1 MDENSTEPT
10 TLRKRIE
17 RMNWERIKEDE
28 LEHDFDSM
36 EESDEEE
43 ALKKEQYSFSHSKCV
58 EESVR
63 IEDSVDLF
71 ATTNQLQKYLIKF
84 KKNPAFQF
92 KRDKD
97 FHFVKEQLQCNA
109 RTIVK
114 EEFKSIEETVMTN
127 QNPFAFIKENILFL
141 GNEKKKNKMWESTY
155 QVVISY
161 FFQLLFYRSKNFK
174 TGSQELHEL
183 KEMINSMK
191 NIDSQTTTQ
200 QAKKLKQNK
209 TAQPDFF
216 STFNIDGKSK
226 HWLVSF
232 VVELQRKGLKPK
244 QDHNDTFKTCLW
256 LKSGI
261 RQWLNYLTTEK
272 KLSIENCKKIRVFG
286 ALVDKFRICFLE
298 GRARPCPEL
307 RASNRDHGLPIS
319 YEITALPVLDLAKD
333 DNLAVATQ
341 YLADIQRFY
350 TQLSF
355 TECLSDLFV
364 PETNYTK
371 DLCQRIPKCEV
382 SKYFDSF
389 IQDIYKYPFS
399 SFAQAVSFI
408 ESLYNAFTVGKETFV
423 SDLNQQMVIW
433 FCAKNDIP
441 KITGADQRCKD
452 QMEDDD
458 DSFIQRKTNRPTRS
472 NNSSS
477 PRSEN
482 RQQDALMNILK
493 LVGVQRCSNEF
504 NISTH
509 DGITFC
515 TLAWCKELSQEVF
528 VKITSR
534 KENVEV
540 MNKVKSLE
548 HEGICKIYR
557 YEVIDSCYSARLF
570 ITNFY
575 TLLEMDESKI
585 NVCELY
591 VTIQEKL
598 VPISESKL
606 DFSCMLEQ
614 TLDVVEFLHSNNIVH
629 SDLSLNNFM
638 IRPAKHGNPKSRIV
652 LIDFNNSFL
661 KKECGCILYTG
672 AELQLFKF
680 PYTHPRK
687 EWRGSVLRDTYAL
700 GIVVAE
706 MLKVFHFKE
715 KRFRFYSSSL
725 EEARIQVLDYL
736 KKVKDQNRNF
746 ESMFK
751 FVDTLL
757 NIKEKLS
764 SLHEA
769 RKILTERILQPLDL
783 NRSRTEN
790 PNVRLIPKVQFI
802 NNDDKENQIVR
813 L

>member
-28 LEHDFDSM
+28 LEHDFDSL

-43 ALKKEQYSFSHSKCV
+43 ALEKEKYSFSHSKCV

-63 IEDSVDLF
+63 VEDSVDVF
-71 ATTNQLQKYLIKF
+71 ATTNQLEKYLIKF

-141 GNEKKKNKMWESTY
+141 GHEDKKNKMWEYTY

-183 KEMINSMK
+183 KEMINSLK

-200 QAKKLKQNK
+200 QAKKLKKSK

-216 STFNIDGKSK
+216 STFNIDGESRY
-226 HWLVSF
+226 WLVSF

-244 QDHNDTFKTCLW
+244 QDHKDTFKSCLW

-272 KLSIENCKKIRVFG
+272 KLSVENCKKIRVFG

-298 GRARPCPEL
+298 GRARPCPDF
-307 RASNRDHGLPIS
+307 RFSQ
-319 YEITALPVLDLAKD
+319 D
-333 DNLAVATQ
+333 DDLAVAAQ

-350 TQLSF
+350 SQLSF
-355 TECLSDLFV
+355 TECLSDLFA

-371 DLCQRIPKCEV
+371 DLCQRIPKCEI
-382 SKYFDSF
+382 SNNYDTK
-389 IQDIYKYPFS
+389 DILNNPFS
-399 SFAQAVSFI
+399 SLAQASSFI
-408 ESLYNAFTVGKETFV
+408 ESLYNAFTLGKETFV
-423 SDLNQQMVIW
+423 PNPYQCMIIW
-433 FCAKNDIP
+433 FCAKSEIP
-441 KITGADQRCKD
+441 KITGADHFCNGVFAAFGIRNELQPLKFYTITPNGLSW
-452 QMEDDD
+452 EY
-458 DSFIQRKTNRPTRS
+458 ILHH
-472 NNSSS
+472 S

-504 NISTH
+504 NISSH

-557 YEVIDSCYSARLF
+557 YEVVDSFYSARLF

-606 DFSCMLEQ
+606 DFSSMLEQ

-672 AELQLFKF
+672 TELQLFKF

-706 MLKVFHFKE
+706 MLKIFHFKE

-769 RKILTERILQPLDL
+769 RKLLTERILQPLDL
-783 NRSRTEN
+783 N
-790 PNVRLIPKVQFI
+790 
-802 NNDDKENQIVR
+802 
-813 L
+813 